1 MNPIPT
7 TPNLSSSTQIPQ
19 SAAAAA
25 GARGAAIQKL
35 LPFVT
40 LAALFIILAV
50 ASPHFLTTTNLSSV
64 VRQTAVINIMAL
76 GMTLIIVSGGIDL
89 SVGAILA
96 FSMCVGTLALEK
108 GQPILAGVAAG
119 VLTGAA
125 WGLVNGLLTT
135 RLRINPFIVTLGTLG
150 IVRGLALILTNGL
163 PVHEIPRG
171 FSFLGEGN
179 LLGVP
184 FVLWILVV
192 CAIGMHIVMEHTKL
206 GRYAFAIGSNPDA
219 AFYAGIPVAF
229 HTTAVYMIGGMLTGL
244 AGMIEAS
251 RLMTGQP
258 TAGQG
263 YELQAIAAVV
273 IGGGSLRGGEGSVVG
288 TLVGAF
294 IMGLLSNGSDL
305 LGISPYLQQA
315 IIGAVIILAVSFD
328 ELRKRRG
335 IA

>member
-1 MNPIPT
+1 M
-7 TPNLSSSTQIPQ
+7 
-19 SAAAAA
+19 
-25 GARGAAIQKL
+25 IQRL

-40 LAALFIILAV
+40 LIALFIALSI
-50 ASPHFLTTTNLSSV
+50 ASPHFLTNTNLSSV

-96 FSMCVGTLALEK
+96 MSGLLGTMAMEK
-108 GQPILAGVAAG
+108 GQPIVSGILIGI
-119 VLTGAA
+119 LTGGF
-125 WGLVNGLLTT
+125 WGFVNGIVTT
-135 RLRINPFIVTLGTLG
+135 RLKINPFIVTLGTLG
-150 IVRGLALILTNGL
+150 IVRGLTLIISNGL
-163 PVHEIPRG
+163 PVHQIPRE

-179 LLGVP
+179 VLGVP
-184 FVLWILVV
+184 FVLWILLA
-192 CAIGMHIVMEHTKL
+192 CAAIVHVIMEHTKL
-206 GRYAFAIGSNPDA
+206 GRYAFAIGSNVDA
-219 AFYAGIPVAF
+219 AWYAGIPVSF
-229 HTTAVYMIGGMLTGL
+229 HTTAVYAIGGLLTGL
-244 AGMIEAS
+244 SGMIEAS

-273 IGGGSLRGGEGSVVG
+273 IGGGSLRGGEGSVIG

-294 IMGLLSNGSDL
+294 IMGLLANGSDL

-328 ELRKRRG
+328 ELRKRK
-335 IA
+335 IVT

>member
-1 MNPIPT
+1 M
-7 TPNLSSSTQIPQ
+7 
-19 SAAAAA
+19 
-25 GARGAAIQKL
+25 IQRL

-40 LAALFIILAV
+40 LIVLFVSLSI
-50 ASPHFLTTTNLSSV
+50 ASPHFLTNTNLSSV

-96 FSMCVGTLALEK
+96 MSGLLGTMAMEK
-108 GQPILAGVAAG
+108 GQPILAGILIG
-119 VLTGAA
+119 ILIG
-125 WGLVNGLLTT
+125 GSCGFVNGILTT
-135 RLRINPFIVTLGTLG
+135 RLRINPFIVTLGTMG
-150 IVRGLALILTNGL
+150 IIRGLTLMISNGL
-163 PVHEIPRG
+163 PVHQIPRE

-179 LLGVP
+179 VLGVP
-184 FVLWILVV
+184 FVLWILMA
-192 CAIGMHIVMEHTKL
+192 CALIVHVIMEHTKL
-206 GRYAFAIGSNPDA
+206 GRYAFAIGSNLDA
-219 AFYAGIPVAF
+219 AWYAGIPVSF
-229 HTTAVYMIGGMLTGL
+229 HTTAVYAIGGLLTGL

-273 IGGGSLRGGEGSVVG
+273 IGGGSLRGGEGSVIG

-315 IIGAVIILAVSFD
+315 IIGAVIILAVTFD
-328 ELRKRRG
+328 ELRKRKA

>member
-1 MNPIPT
+1 M
-7 TPNLSSSTQIPQ
+7 
-19 SAAAAA
+19 
-25 GARGAAIQKL
+25 IQRL

-40 LAALFIILAV
+40 LTVLFVGLAL
-50 ASPHFLTTTNLSSV
+50 ASPHFLTETNLSSV

-89 SVGAILA
+89 SVGSILA
-96 FSMCVGTLALEK
+96 MGGLLGTMTMER
-108 GQPILAGVAAG
+108 GQPIPLAILVGILAGCF
-119 VLTGAA
+119 
-125 WGLVNGLLTT
+125 WGLVNGVLIT
-135 RLRINPFIVTLGTLG
+135 RLKISPFIVTLGTLG
-150 IVRGLALILTNGL
+150 IVRGLTLIISNGL
-163 PVHEIPRG
+163 PVHQIPKE

-179 LLGVP
+179 VLGVP
-184 FVLWILVV
+184 FVLWILLA
-192 CAIGMHIVMEHTKL
+192 CAVTVHVVMEHTKL

-229 HTTAVYMIGGMLTGL
+229 HTTAVYAIGGALTGL

-305 LGISPYLQQA
+305 LGISPYVQQA
-315 IIGAVIILAVSFD
+315 IIGGVIILAVSFD
-328 ELRKRRG
+328 ELRKRRT
-335 IA
+335 AT